1 MLERLE
7 EIIYQVTGKNNL
19 NLTDDT
25 DFVKDLELN
34 SFDVMNIISALE
46 DLYDVDIPTRDVW
59 QLRQVKDA
67 VEYLKAKGV
76 EEQLSL
82 IHI

>member
-1 MLERLE
+1 MLEQLE
-7 EIIYQVTGKNNL
+7 EIIFQVTGKKNL

-34 SFDVMNIISALE
+34 SFDVMNIISSLE
-46 DLYDVDIPTRDVW
+46 DFYDVDIPTRDVW

-76 EEQLSL
+76 EE
-82 IHI
+82 

>member
-1 MLERLE
+1 MLEQLE
-7 EIIYQVTGKNNL
+7 EIIFQVTGKKNL

-34 SFDVMNIISALE
+34 SFDVMNIISSLE
-46 DLYDVDIPTRDVW
+46 ELYDVDIPTRDVG

-76 EEQLSL
+76 EE
-82 IHI
+82 

>member
-7 EIIYQVTGKNNL
+7 EIIYQVTGKKNL

-76 EEQLSL
+76 DEQ
-82 IHI
+82 

>member
-59 QLRQVKDA
+59 QLR
-67 VEYLKAKGV
+67 
-76 EEQLSL
+76 
-82 IHI
+82 

>member
-7 EIIYQVTGKNNL
+7 EIIFQVTGKKNL

-59 QLRQVKDA
+59 RLRQVKDA
-67 VEYLKAKGV
+67 VEYLKDKGV
-76 EEQLSL
+76 EEQ
-82 IHI
+82 

>member
-1 MLERLE
+1 MLEQLE
-7 EIIYQVTGKNNL
+7 EIIFQVTGKKNL

-34 SFDVMNIISALE
+34 SFDVMNIISSLE

-76 EEQLSL
+76 EEQ
-82 IHI
+82 

>member
-1 MLERLE
+1 MLEQLE
-7 EIIYQVTGKNNL
+7 EIIFQVTGKKNL

-34 SFDVMNIISALE
+34 SFDVMNIISSLE

-76 EEQLSL
+76 EE
-82 IHI
+82 

>member
-7 EIIYQVTGKNNL
+7 EIIFQVTGKKNL

-76 EEQLSL
+76 EEQ
-82 IHI
+82 